1 MKRIFCTLLAGTVV
15 ASVIHNSAMADAG
28 VTESTGLLTLRGGS
42 GSYFSTVG
50 GGGNDRWAGKNLGL
64 LDLAVSADTLT
75 LNNFFFS
82 NYAWNGGGTP
92 AGASTNNNWLDGS
105 STAVFNIYRNSNLL
119 QSVNM
124 RQSAVNGNDRSWDL
138 GLTPPTINLLSG
150 IAGSSSPVSHD
161 VSWTID
167 WTFNQW
173 TGSQSTVTTTSNS
186 GGNLTFQ
193 TVPEPSSVSLLA
205 LGAAG
210 ILALRRR
217 RNT

>member
-1 MKRIFCTLLAGTVV
+1 MKNLSFLLGIAAATF
-15 ASVIHNSAMADAG
+15 ILQNSALADAG
-28 VTESTGLLTLRGGS
+28 VTEATGLLTLRGGP

-50 GGGNDRWAGKNLGL
+50 GAGNDRWAGKNLGL
-64 LDLAVSADTLT
+64 LDLAVSGDTLT

-105 STAVFNIYRNSNLL
+105 STATFNIYRNSNLL

-124 RQSAVNGNDRSWDL
+124 RQSAVSGNDRSWDL

-150 IAGSSSPVSHD
+150 IAGSSSPVTHN

-173 TGSQSTVTTTSNS
+173 TGSQSTVTTQSTSQ
-186 GGNLTFQ
+186 GNLTFQ
-193 TVPEPSSVSLLA
+193 TVPEPSSASLLTFA
-205 LGAAG
+205 LSGL
-210 ILALRRR
+210 LALRRR
-217 RNT
+217 KT

>member
-1 MKRIFCTLLAGTVV
+1 MRKLITLVGGLATVLMIQ
-15 ASVIHNSAMADAG
+15 SSAMADAG
-28 VTESTGLLTLRGGS
+28 VTESTGLLTLRGGA
-42 GSYFSTVG
+42 GSYFSTIG
-50 GGGNDRWAGKNLGL
+50 GGGNERWAGKNLGL

-82 NYAWNGGGTP
+82 NYAYNGGGTP
-92 AGASTNNNWLDGS
+92 TGASTNNNWLDGS

-124 RQSAVNGNDRSWDL
+124 RQSSVNGNDRSWDL

-150 IAGSSSPVSHD
+150 IAGSSSPVTHN

-173 TGSQSTVTTTSNS
+173 TGSQSTVTAQSTS

-193 TVPEPSSVSLLA
+193 TVPEPSSASLMVLGISGLLA
-205 LGAAG
+205 F
-210 ILALRRR
+210 RRR
-217 RNT
+217 KA

>member
-1 MKRIFCTLLAGTVV
+1 MKILVTVFAGFVMGWG
-15 ASVIHNSAMADAG
+15 IQNSTMADAG
-28 VTESTGLLTLRGGS
+28 VTESTGLLTLRGGA

-50 GGGNDRWAGKNLGL
+50 GGSNERWAGKSLGL
-64 LDLAVSADTLT
+64 LDLAVSGDTLT

-105 STAVFNIYRNSNLL
+105 STAVFSIYRNSNLL

-150 IAGSSSPVSHD
+150 IAGSSSPVTHNL
-161 VSWTID
+161 SWTVD

-173 TGSQSTVTTTSNS
+173 TGSQSTVATVSTS

-193 TVPEPSSVSLLA
+193 TVPEPSSASLMA
-205 LGAAG
+205 LGATG
-210 ILALRRR
+210 LLALRRR
-217 RNT
+217 RKV

>member
-1 MKRIFCTLLAGTVV
+1 MKNYLLSI
-15 ASVIHNSAMADAG
+15 ASVGIVWVIQNSAIADAG
-28 VTESTGLLTLRGGS
+28 VTESTGLLTLRGGA

-50 GGGNDRWAGKNLGL
+50 GGSNERWAGKNLGL
-64 LDLAVSADTLT
+64 LDLAVSGDTLT

-92 AGASTNNNWLDGS
+92 AGASTNNNWLDTS
-105 STAVFNIYRNSNLL
+105 STAVFKVYRNSNLL

-138 GLTPPTINLLSG
+138 GVTPPTINLLAG
-150 IAGSSSPVSHD
+150 IAGSGSPVTHN
-161 VSWTID
+161 VSWTVD

-173 TGSQSTVTTTSNS
+173 TGTQSTVTTQSTS

-193 TVPEPSSVSLLA
+193 TVPEPSSASLITLGTAALLA
-205 LGAAG
+205 F
-210 ILALRRR
+210 RRR
-217 RNT
+217 RSA

>member
-1 MKRIFCTLLAGTVV
+1 MRKFSTALA
-15 ASVIHNSAMADAG
+15 SAVGAILIQNAAFADAG
-28 VTESTGLLTLRGGS
+28 VTESTGLLTLRGGA
-42 GSYFSTVG
+42 GSYFSTIG
-50 GGGNDRWAGKNLGL
+50 GGSNERWAGKNLGL
-64 LDLAVSADTLT
+64 LDLAVSGDTLT

-92 AGASTNNNWLDGS
+92 AGASTSNNWLDGS
-105 STAVFNIYRNSNLL
+105 NTAVFNLYRNSNLL

-138 GLTPPTINLLSG
+138 GLTPPTINLLAG
-150 IAGSSSPVSHD
+150 LAGSSAPVTHN

-173 TGSQSTVTTTSNS
+173 TGSQSTVTTQSTS

-193 TVPEPSSVSLLA
+193 TVPEPSSATLMMLGTAA
-205 LGAAG
+205 L
-210 ILALRRR
+210 LALRRR
-217 RNT
+217 NA

>member
-1 MKRIFCTLLAGTVV
+1 MRKFSTVLA
-15 ASVIHNSAMADAG
+15 SAVGAILMQNAAFADAG
-28 VTESTGLLTLRGGS
+28 VTESTGLLTLRGGA

-50 GGGNDRWAGKNLGL
+50 GGSNERWAGKSLGL
-64 LDLAVSADTLT
+64 LDLAVSGDTLT

-105 STAVFNIYRNSNLL
+105 NTAIFNIYRNSNLL

-138 GLTPPTINLLSG
+138 GVTPPTINLLAG
-150 IAGSSSPVSHD
+150 LAGSSSPVTHN

-173 TGSQSTVTTTSNS
+173 TGTQSTVTTQSTS

-193 TVPEPSSVSLLA
+193 TVPEPSSATLMMLGTAA
-205 LGAAG
+205 L
-210 ILALRRR
+210 LALRRR
-217 RNT
+217 RNA

>member
-1 MKRIFCTLLAGTVV
+1 MRKFSTVLA
-15 ASVIHNSAMADAG
+15 SAVGAILMQNAAFADAG
-28 VTESTGLLTLRGGS
+28 VTESTGLLTLRGGA
-42 GSYFSTVG
+42 GSYFSTIG
-50 GGGNDRWAGKNLGL
+50 GGSNERWAGKNLGL
-64 LDLAVSADTLT
+64 LDLAVSGDTLT

-92 AGASTNNNWLDGS
+92 AGASTSNNWLDGS
-105 STAVFNIYRNSNLL
+105 NTAVFNLYRNSNLL

-138 GLTPPTINLLSG
+138 GLTPPTINLRAGL
-150 IAGSSSPVSHD
+150 AGSSAPVTHN

-173 TGSQSTVTTTSNS
+173 TGSQSTVTTQSTS

-193 TVPEPSSVSLLA
+193 TVPEPSSATLMMLGTAA
-205 LGAAG
+205 L
-210 ILALRRR
+210 LALRRR
-217 RNT
+217 GNA